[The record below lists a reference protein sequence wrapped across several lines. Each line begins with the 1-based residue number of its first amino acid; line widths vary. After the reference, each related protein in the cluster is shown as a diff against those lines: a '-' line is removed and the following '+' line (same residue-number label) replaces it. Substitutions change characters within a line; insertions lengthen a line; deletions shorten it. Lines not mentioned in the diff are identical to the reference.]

1 MQWTSIQ
8 SSKDGNY
15 KILGAQDAGVQME
28 IDGNWHRPMGG
39 DGLEV
44 KVDPVDPNTL
54 YGSIQIGL
62 SLSKIEYNSTSNTF
76 SVNSIISDQIVG
88 HKATW
93 RQKIVIHPED
103 RDILYTNYRDVYK
116 TTDGGGNWDNLTNG
130 SLGNGTTPI
139 EYLHQS
145 KSNPDILIIG
155 WGDGRNVPYQ
165 MKKSTD
171 GGQTWNASVTHPEVF
186 ISGRNNSLIIHPTD
200 PDVMWVCGSGRIRKS
215 TDGGVNWED
224 ITGELPARSATC
236 IAYQEGTPN
245 GIYAGGNFG
254 MLHYL
259 DESAPSNDWV
269 MYNNNLPNVWIQE
282 IEVLPEI
289 NKIRVAT
296 WGRGVWESPTY
307 TNSTDFCSEPLPPT
321 IKVELCGTTSLST
334 EQATPEGYTLR
345 WYRDGVELTNA
356 NSMSLTSA
364 ADGSYRAR
372 YLDNNG
378 NCNSYFSD
386 KTNVS
391 SRPEV
396 NVNGGEALNF
406 DGIDDYIE
414 VPAGVV
420 DVGGTPFT
428 VEFWAKK
435 AAGNAWQSIAS
446 QESFPN
452 GQREQILVR
461 FNSSNQMRFEFT
473 GDLLITE
480 TSYPET
486 DWHHWAF
493 VYDPN
498 IASPADNRFIYRD
511 GEVVASDRSEEGTK
525 ATGIFKIGEYFR
537 DPYNGS
543 LDEVR
548 VWGTAR
554 SAEEINGNMI
564 CSFDC
569 IEESLQLYLPLEDG
583 VPNSNNGSLEVV
595 ADYSTNLLEASL
607 KNFSKTGTT
616 SNFVKGI
623 DLTLYNDA
631 DGDGFGSAAPYE
643 CGSSA
648 KIATNNLD
656 ANDANDNINPEA
668 KEICGNNI
676 DENGNGVIDEP
687 NLALSFDGGDDEV
700 NLGNSLGNFNTDDF
714 TIEMRI
720 RTTETN
726 DYIISKRPTCS
737 AENSF
742 WNLFVTDNGNIM
754 LEIAEGNG
762 GQSRVIGSTDANVA
776 DGNWHHIAITR
787 EGRTIKIFLDGEQKR
802 EANIP
807 FNLNNSADLTLGA
820 NPCNQFENRT
830 FGGSIDEL
838 RIWNLARSAK
848 LIQDFK
854 DATLPANLEGLVA
867 YYDFN
872 NPSASGGNSN
882 NGQTTLTD
890 RTGNNNGTLSNFTL
904 DGTASNWIE
913 ESGNGI
919 SPEECESEVC
929 PEDTDGDGICDDD
942 DNCPM
947 IANPDQSDSNG
958 DGIGDACDMPDENA
972 TALDFDGTDDEVNLG
987 SFSFYENS
995 FTVEGWFNA
1004 SQSAVG
1010 EAIFSV
1016 REGSSTA
1023 IYGEIASN
1031 GSGSFRAI
1039 VRNTI
1044 GSSGG
1049 ISIFSTT
1056 NVADGQWHHFAVV
1069 KEDDDRIY
1077 MYID

>member
-1 MQWTSIQ
+1 IMYAATDDHDSWFNNNRGVLKSTDGGATWNIVGLPNTQANNVFKLMIHPSGSPLYACTNTGLFESNDGGENWERNAALPENVNDLEFHPNNSQVMYATTRGGASPNRGYFYVSTDGGSTFMQKTATLDSKGRTTEVAVSPNNPNIAYIGVYPEPPNYTTTGGMVMQYTHSTGNIVTRTDPSYVFPNIWVGGAWNFRIAVNPNDANHVIYGSVFTYESKDGGVTWSYLPVPHADLHDVKWQAGTDRLWIADDGGLGYSTDGGQTFTTIRNLPVMQWTSIQ

-435 AAGNAWQSIAS
+435 AAG
-446 QESFPN
+446 
-452 GQREQILVR
+452 
-461 FNSSNQMRFEFT
+461 
-473 GDLLITE
+473 
-480 TSYPET
+480 
-486 DWHHWAF
+486 
-493 VYDPN
+493 
-498 IASPADNRFIYRD
+498 
-511 GEVVASDRSEEGTK
+511 
-525 ATGIFKIGEYFR
+525 
-537 DPYNGS
+537 
-543 LDEVR
+543 
-548 VWGTAR
+548 
-554 SAEEINGNMI
+554 
-564 CSFDC
+564 
-569 IEESLQLYLPLEDG
+569 
-583 VPNSNNGSLEVV
+583 
-595 ADYSTNLLEASL
+595 
-607 KNFSKTGTT
+607 
-616 SNFVKGI
+616 
-623 DLTLYNDA
+623 
-631 DGDGFGSAAPYE
+631 
-643 CGSSA
+643 
-648 KIATNNLD
+648 
-656 ANDANDNINPEA
+656 
-668 KEICGNNI
+668 
-676 DENGNGVIDEP
+676 
-687 NLALSFDGGDDEV
+687 
-700 NLGNSLGNFNTDDF
+700 
-714 TIEMRI
+714 
-720 RTTETN
+720 
-726 DYIISKRPTCS
+726 
-737 AENSF
+737 
-742 WNLFVTDNGNIM
+742 
-754 LEIAEGNG
+754 
-762 GQSRVIGSTDANVA
+762 
-776 DGNWHHIAITR
+776 
-787 EGRTIKIFLDGEQKR
+787 
-802 EANIP
+802 
-807 FNLNNSADLTLGA
+807 
-820 NPCNQFENRT
+820 
-830 FGGSIDEL
+830 
-838 RIWNLARSAK
+838 
-848 LIQDFK
+848 
-854 DATLPANLEGLVA
+854 
-867 YYDFN
+867 
-872 NPSASGGNSN
+872 
-882 NGQTTLTD
+882 
-890 RTGNNNGTLSNFTL
+890 
-904 DGTASNWIE
+904 
-913 ESGNGI
+913 
-919 SPEECESEVC
+919 
-929 PEDTDGDGICDDD
+929 
-942 DNCPM
+942 
-947 IANPDQSDSNG
+947 
-958 DGIGDACDMPDENA
+958 
-972 TALDFDGTDDEVNLG
+972 
-987 SFSFYENS
+987 
-995 FTVEGWFNA
+995 
-1004 SQSAVG
+1004 
-1010 EAIFSV
+1010 
-1016 REGSSTA
+1016 
-1023 IYGEIASN
+1023 
-1031 GSGSFRAI
+1031 
-1039 VRNTI
+1039 
-1044 GSSGG
+1044 
-1049 ISIFSTT
+1049 
-1056 NVADGQWHHFAVV
+1056 
-1069 KEDDDRIY
+1069 
-1077 MYID
+1077 